1 MIGTRAAD
9 TWMANNVRSQIICCL
24 FINCDHGLNLY
35 NLTSMIFENRINGT
49 SMKTS
54 SNHVYVW
61 SIQIEC
67 VRSMTSSNTNE
78 VLTYP
83 EWWTWSIS
91 WTVSGPFC
99 QTRFLASVL
108 LRPDWRMCWTFARS
122 LSPSSSR
129 PWRLLWLFFND

>member
-24 FINCDHGLNLY
+24 FINSDHGLNSY
-35 NLTSMIFENRINGT
+35 NLTSMIFENRINGI

-54 SNHVYVW
+54 SKHVYVW
-61 SIQIEC
+61 SIQIQT
-67 VRSMTSSNTNE
+67 VRSMTSSNTNK

-91 WTVSGPFC
+91 WTVFWLVC
-99 QTRFLASVL
+99 QTRFQASVL
-108 LRPDWRMCWTFARS
+108 PMPDWQMCWTFAKS
-122 LSPSSSR
+122 LSPWSWR
-129 PWRLLWLFFND
+129 P